1 MFAVA
6 AFGGTLPKMFGG
18 RTTFDGATAR
28 PPGREQTNMLAVV
41 DNVSVSAQGFLPLAC
56 ADGGGF
62 PHVSEAAPNSIPL
75 ADDATVL
82 PRRRRITGDTF
93 IPAEVTTAVRGL
105 RPAGGG
111 IFFSDTIRHEFGD
124 QAVRDVS
131 ESFHAN
137 QHGGDNVPNQGNAF
151 PVSRNEGPRS

>member
-1 MFAVA
+1 MLT
-6 AFGGTLPKMFGG
+6 GP
-18 RTTFDGATAR
+18 TAS
-28 PPGREQTNMLAVV
+28 PREQQGYMLAVV
-41 DNVSVSAQGFLPLAC
+41 DNSFRPARLPTRCSDRGPLVMSSLW
-56 ADGGGF
+56 GG
-62 PHVSEAAPNSIPL
+62 PHLIPWMDVV
-75 ADDATVL
+75 AVL
-82 PRRRRITGDTF
+82 PRDARITGDAAFPTK
-93 IPAEVTTAVRGL
+93 VTTAAPGL
-105 RPAGGG
+105 HAGSGG

>member
-1 MFAVA
+1 MLT
-6 AFGGTLPKMFGG
+6 GPM
-18 RTTFDGATAR
+18 TTS
-28 PPGREQTNMLAVV
+28 PREQESNVLAVI
-41 DNVSVSAQGFLPLAC
+41 NHVSSSARGCLPLGSRRRGPLVSSLW
-56 ADGGGF
+56 GG
-62 PHVSEAAPNSIPL
+62 PHLIPWMDVV
-75 ADDATVL
+75 AVL
-82 PRRRRITGDTF
+82 PRDARITGDAAFPTK
-93 IPAEVTTAVRGL
+93 VTTAARGL

-111 IFFSDTIRHEFGD
+111 IFISGTIRHEFGD